1 MPSTIATSP
10 RFKFFD
16 ANGNPAAYYLLNT
29 YAAGSL
35 TPKTTWKNQD
45 QSTANMNPIT
55 LDANGECI
63 LWLDEDQ
70 EYKFVLTTP
79 LGSVVSV
86 DDNISGGGHGL
97 ASRLADSSGSSLVGF
112 IGDGSGAVERTV
124 QDKTR
129 EFISVKDFG
138 AVGDGVT
145 DDTAAIQTA
154 LDFYGGDFDI
164 PRSIDSEIIFPAGT
178 YRISSITVPRRVNP
192 RFLGSHLTPLDTTIA
207 RSHLIKFHGRN
218 KVINLCIDMDYARN
232 YDTVV
237 WCRGR
242 YIDFISPE
250 IWRAKCCFVF
260 GDPAWE
266 GNPAAG
272 VLGDSE
278 ITIIGGNTAQCVTHS
293 RLYGQ
298 NTIVTF
304 TGGHQAYSY
313 KWSLPEGDPRKAAWE
328 ALQEITIINCGAIL
342 YLTGA
347 FTGNFSGAQPN
358 FLSKIQVVDDPA
370 YVNTYG
376 KFILAGSHIESG
388 YYLHCDSPGAVPIQ
402 DNYTKL
408 LIMNACSGYISGGR
422 VGYLID
428 MQTAKQGVDIRASN
442 FYGNVGD
449 NIVYC
454 ISGNV
459 HVDRDSFQSNTTEF
473 FQKLYSPNLFGYS
486 DYIAANVN
494 TSTQTLG
501 TVPSTIRF
509 TNRLPSSVHSAYAEL
524 GYNTTTGI
532 FTALTDM
539 RNVHLD
545 LLLALNGGTRTDN
558 SDTLIYVGGV
568 QWKTFSTTGGSVHIS
583 TVIPKLAKG
592 TTVEIKTAQYQ
603 SRALYGGTDSGLVI
617 SASI

>member
-1 MPSTIATSP
+1 MSDTTYIDYVQPAVSAEWLNEINDHVWHDTPVMGVTVHDASKIKNTPAGTIASTNIQ
-10 RFKFFD
+10 D
-16 ANGNPAAYYLLNT
+16 AINE
-29 YAAGSL
+29 
-35 TPKTTWKNQD
+35 
-45 QSTANMNPIT
+45 
-55 LDANGECI
+55 LDADK
-63 LWLDEDQ
+63 L
-70 EYKFVLTTP
+70 
-79 LGSVVSV
+79 
-86 DDNISGGGHGL
+86 
-97 ASRLADSSGSSLVGF
+97 SSLFTQTGTGAIPRSYSSKVGESF
-112 IGDGSGAVERTV
+112 
-124 QDKTR
+124 
-129 EFISVKDFG
+129 SVKDFG
-138 AVGDGVT
+138 AIGDGVT
-145 DDTAAIQTA
+145 DDTAKIQEL
-154 LDFYGGDFDI
+154 LDYYGAEFEV
-164 PRSIDSEIIFPAGT
+164 PRTQDVEIVFPAGT
-178 YRISSITVPRRVNP
+178 YKISSITVPRRVNL
-192 RFLGSHLTPLDTTIA
+192 RFLGSHLAPLDTTTS
-207 RSHLIKFHGRN
+207 RSHLIKFMGRN
-218 KVINLCIDMDYARN
+218 KVYGLFVSMDYAMN

-278 ITIIGGNTAQCVTHS
+278 ITIIGGNTTHCVTHS

-347 FTGNFSGAQPN
+347 FTGNFSGMQPN

-370 YVNTYG
+370 YVNSYG
-376 KFILAGSHIESG
+376 RFILSGSHIESG
-388 YYLHCDSPGAVPIQ
+388 YYLHCESAGAVPIQ
-402 DNYTKL
+402 DSYTKL
-408 LIMNACSGYISGGR
+408 LIMNACAGYISGGR
-422 VGYLID
+422 AGYLID
-428 MQTAKQGVDIRASN
+428 MQNAQQGVDIRASN

-449 NIVYC
+449 KIVY
-454 ISGNV
+454 SPGGNI

-486 DYIAANVN
+486 DYIAANVDS
-494 TSTQTLG
+494 STQTLG
-501 TVPSTIRF
+501 AVPSTIIF
-509 TNRLPSSVHSAYAEL
+509 TNHLPSSVHSAYAAL

-532 FTALTDM
+532 FIALTDM

-545 LLLALNGGTRTDN
+545 LLLALNGGTQTDN

-568 QWKTFSTTGGSVHIS
+568 MWKTFSTTGAGVHIS

-603 SRALYGGTDSGLVI
+603 SRALYGGAASGLVI